1 MLKDIF
7 FSFLQSLNK
16 LPASWRL
23 MFFALQN
30 RFVRA
35 FLACRVYVLKPGC
48 SAQHFHAY
56 ILFSTGSSTGWDQS
70 SGGPCVVHSGGSWRF
85 EGSIIC
91 QVWKQHQ
98 SRGRWELRPQT
109 CGLDLTD
116 CQSPTGN
123 GISTLTS
130 SRPVYSGDVCCISH
144 VVMFSELFEL
154 LDTGGFVAAWIK
166 TPARE
171 NDRHWCKNKTAKYLY
186 CFHLFLVFLFICI
199 IIIIGAI
206 M

>member
-1 MLKDIF
+1 
-7 FSFLQSLNK
+7 
-16 LPASWRL
+16 
-23 MFFALQN
+23 MF
-30 RFVRA
+30 
-35 FLACRVYVLKPGC
+35 VLKPGC
-48 SAQHFHAY
+48 SAQHFHTS
-56 ILFSTGSSTGWDQS
+56 ILISTGSSAGWDQS
-70 SGGPCVVHSGGSWRF
+70 SGGPCVGHTGGPWRF

-116 CQSPTGN
+116 CQCPTGN
-123 GISTLTS
+123 GISTLTTS
-130 SRPVYSGDVCCISH
+130 SHPVYSGDVCCISH

-154 LDTGGFVAAWIK
+154 LHTGGFGAGWIK
-166 TPARE
+166 HPARE
-171 NDRHWCKNKTAKYLY
+171 NERHWCKNKKAKYLH
-186 CFHLFLVFLFICI
+186 CFHLFQSSNSFIFIIIII